1 MFVEKLNKIFITAFI
16 TIILAVSVSSAQIA
30 DQNPAELQDID
41 VEEHLGDYIPLDLQ
55 FMDDQGKTVVLGNYF
70 NQNKPVILVLA
81 YYECPMLCTLVL
93 NGVTQS
99 VDKLNM
105 KLGKDY
111 QILTV
116 SIDPNENTA
125 LAAAK
130 KQTYLNMLHQPVDSS
145 GWIFM
150 TGKQENIKK
159 LADAIGFKYYYVKD
173 RDEFAHPTI
182 ITLISDKG
190 KISRYLYGIEYKT
203 NDLKL
208 GLLEAAE
215 GKVGTTL
222 DRIILY
228 CYHYDPNAK
237 GYVVFATNV
246 MKVGGVITLVILFGF
261 FGFLW
266 IKDNH
271 KKPEAD
277 KIKNESR

>member
-1 MFVEKLNKIFITAFI
+1 MFVEKLNKIFITGFI

-208 GLLEAAE
+208 GLLEAAD

>member
-1 MFVEKLNKIFITAFI
+1 MFVEKLNKIFITGFI

>member
-1 MFVEKLNKIFITAFI
+1 MFVEKLNKIFITGFI

-130 KQTYLNMLHQPVDSS
+130 KQTYFITV
-145 GWIFM
+145 
-150 TGKQENIKK
+150 KQK
-159 LADAIGFKYYYVKD
+159 
-173 RDEFAHPTI
+173 
-182 ITLISDKG
+182 
-190 KISRYLYGIEYKT
+190 
-203 NDLKL
+203 
-208 GLLEAAE
+208 
-215 GKVGTTL
+215 
-222 DRIILY
+222 
-228 CYHYDPNAK
+228 
-237 GYVVFATNV
+237 
-246 MKVGGVITLVILFGF
+246 
-261 FGFLW
+261 
-266 IKDNH
+266 
-271 KKPEAD
+271 
-277 KIKNESR
+277 